1 MMDVRYVAMSV
12 YDVGQDVLSLVWV
25 YDCEVCL
32 C

>member
-1 MMDVRYVAMSV
+1 MDVWYVAMSI
-12 YDVGQDVLSLVWV
+12 YDVGQDVLSHVCV